1 MATLKAQLGE
11 KQAVQAEN
19 ERLKLQLGSMQAQ
32 SLLDQRKAGEER
44 SEKTQV
50 YTFTGY
56 VKVHKQ
62 QIMLQVV
69 LGCAAAFWNCTELQ
83 MSFYK

>member
-32 SLLDQRKAGEER
+32 SLLDQRKAGEEK
-44 SEKTQV
+44 SVNTD
-50 YTFTGY
+50 GY